1 MVHLVQL
8 VAADSHLS
16 SVHVGPF
23 GMASARAHINPDM
36 LVWARKRVNATP
48 SQIARRVGTSLDIV
62 QQWEAGEKRPTIKQL
77 RTVADYLERPVAH
90 FYLDKP
96 PDEPEPRLEMRRVFG
111 GSSATDSFD
120 FAREVQRCMRRRQ
133 VTLDL
138 FERLGETP
146 PSLPEA
152 FGTSDDPEE
161 LAKSVRFTLLT
172 VDIDEQLGWQGAYEA
187 LRGWRGAVER
197 AGILSF
203 QMSGIEIDEA
213 RGFAAADRPLPLV
226 AFNSADSV
234 RGRIF
239 TLFHEV
245 AHVLLGAS
253 TLHSRSPFESDD
265 ETEQWC
271 NRLAAALLI
280 PKEDLLNLYQVE
292 NHGPTGVWSQQEVES
307 LARRYGVSPAAMV
320 RRLDTFDRIASG
332 SFHQLREKFDRR
344 RSSDSIADIGHGDGG
359 GNFYNTRLTQL
370 GSLLPSLAFRGFY
383 ANAISAGDL
392 SDIMGTKVKNLGTFE
407 QKVMGSRY
415 AFAEEE

>member
-1 MVHLVQL
+1 
-8 VAADSHLS
+8 
-16 SVHVGPF
+16 
-23 GMASARAHINPDM
+23 MASARAHINPDM

-48 SQIARRVGTSLDIV
+48 EQVARRVGTSLDVV
-62 QQWEAGEKRPTIKQL
+62 QQWEDGKKRPTIKQL
-77 RTVADYLERPVAH
+77 RTVAKYLERPVSH
-90 FYLDKP
+90 FYLDEP
-96 PDEPEPRLEMRRVFG
+96 PDEPAPRIEMRRVFG
-111 GSSATDSFD
+111 GDPVSDSFD

-133 VTLDL
+133 MTLDL
-138 FERLGETP
+138 LERLGETP
-146 PSLPEA
+146 PTLPEP
-152 FGTSDDPEE
+152 FDTLDDPETV
-161 LAKSVRFTLLT
+161 ATTVRGTLLA
-172 VDIDEQLGWQGAYEA
+172 VDVDEQVNWGGAYEA
-187 LRGWRGAVER
+187 LRGWREAVER

-203 QMSGIEIDEA
+203 QLSGIQVEEA
-213 RGFAAADRPLPLV
+213 RGFAVADRPLPVV
-226 AFNSADSV
+226 AFNSSDSV

-265 ETEQWC
+265 ATEEWC
-271 NRLAAALLI
+271 NHLAAATLI
-280 PKEDLLNLYQVE
+280 PKEDLLSLYQVQ
-292 NHGPTGVWSQQEVES
+292 NLGRNAPWSQQKVES

-332 SFHQLREKFDRR
+332 AFHELRKTFDQR
-344 RSSDSIADIGHGDGG
+344 RSNEAVSDTKDGAGG

-392 SDIMGTKVKNLGTFE
+392 SDIMGTKVQNLGTFE

-415 AFAEEE
+415 AFSDEE